1 MSALFSKTAKT
12 QPAETAASGGGEVRL
27 AGWLLF
33 LSLLVF
39 VLILWGG
46 VVRLSGS
53 GLSIPNWPLI
63 NGSLLPPMSE
73 AEWQSVFE
81 SYEKAAP
88 PSFVETP
95 LAAFKKMF
103 WIEYFH
109 RFLAVFV
116 GIVFLAVF
124 VRGFRNIYLR
134 RQVGSHL
141 IFGAMLLVGQIL
153 LGGLV
158 VKADLKGELVAA
170 HLGTAFW
177 FFGVLLWTT
186 LKLSRMEGA
195 IIERS
200 GRKGL
205 VLLAWA
211 ATLFVFVQIVS
222 GGLVAGSRAGLVFN
236 TYPKMGD
243 FWIPP
248 GNALWSSVYQ
258 PVWNNIFQNQILI
271 QFFHRWWAFAAAG
284 MVVLAH
290 VFALKVSATPRAR
303 LAARGTAIFIVLQI
317 ILGIGNLM
325 MKAPF
330 GMSLAHLATGLTLF
344 ALLVI
349 LTYEI
354 RFRYEPLPAR
364 YEAPAA

>member
-1 MSALFSKTAKT
+1 MPSVFSKP
-12 QPAETAASGGGEVRL
+12 PAIARSEGGATGEVRI
-27 AGWLLF
+27 AGWLL
-33 LSLLVF
+33 LLTFMVF

-53 GLSIPNWPLI
+53 GLSIPDWPLI

-81 SYEKAAP
+81 SYQKAMP
-88 PSFVETP
+88 PSFVEVP
-95 LAAFKKMF
+95 MAEFKKMF
-103 WIEYFH
+103 WIEYGH
-109 RFLAVFV
+109 RLLAALV

-124 VRGFRNIYLR
+124 VRGLKNIFLR
-134 RQVGSHL
+134 RQVGAHL
-141 IFGAMLLVGQIL
+141 IFAAILLVLQAV

-158 VKADLKGELVAA
+158 VKEDLKGELVAA
-170 HLGTAFW
+170 HLGIAFW

-205 VLLAWA
+205 ILLAWT
-211 ATLFVFVQIVS
+211 ATVFVFVQIVS
-222 GGLVAGSRAGLVFN
+222 GGLVAGSQAGLVFN
-236 TYPKMGD
+236 TFPKMGD

-248 GNALWSSVYQ
+248 ANVLWSSVYQ
-258 PVWNNIFQNQILI
+258 PALNNLFQNQILI
-271 QFFHRWWAFAAAG
+271 QFFHRWWAFIAAG
-284 MVVLAH
+284 LVVWAH

-303 LAARGTAIFIVLQI
+303 LAARGTAVFVVLQI

-344 ALLVI
+344 ALMVI

-354 RFRYEPLPAR
+354 RFRYETQPAPH
-364 YEAPAA
+364 EAPAA

>member
-1 MSALFSKTAKT
+1 MSFIFGKTAKAPT
-12 QPAETAASGGGEVRL
+12 TEAGAAGEVRI

-33 LSLLVF
+33 LTLLVF

-46 VVRLSGS
+46 VGRLSGS
-53 GLSIPNWPLI
+53 GLSIPDWPLI

-73 AEWQSVFE
+73 GDWQAVFTKYQATTE
-81 SYEKAAP
+81 LGL
-88 PSFVETP
+88 VP
-95 LAAFKKMF
+95 LSIDEFKTLF
-103 WIEYFH
+103 WIEYSH
-109 RFLAVFV
+109 RFLAVLV

-124 VRGFRNIYLR
+124 VSGFKNIFML
-134 RQVGSHL
+134 RQVVAHL
-141 IFGAMLLVGQIL
+141 IFAAMLLIGQAL

-158 VKADLKGELVAA
+158 VKQELKGELVAA
-170 HLGTAFW
+170 HLGVAFW

-205 VLLAWA
+205 VVLAWV
-211 ATLFVFVQIVS
+211 ATVFIFVQVLS

-236 TYPKMGD
+236 TFPRIGD

-248 GNALWSSVYQ
+248 GNVLWSSVYQ
-258 PVWNNIFQNQILI
+258 PVWNNIFQNQVLI

-284 MVVLAH
+284 LVIWAH
-290 VFALKVSATPRAR
+290 VMALKVSTTPRAR
-303 LAARGTAIFIVLQI
+303 LAARGTAVFIVLQI
-317 ILGIGNLM
+317 LLGIGNLM

-344 ALLVI
+344 ALMVI
-349 LTYEI
+349 LTYEV
-354 RFRYEPLPAR
+354 RFRYEPQTVR
-364 YEAPAA
+364 YEAQVP

>member
-1 MSALFSKTAKT
+1 MGFTFGKTAKPPT
-12 QPAETAASGGGEVRL
+12 TEAAPKGEVRI

-33 LSLLVF
+33 LTLLVF

-53 GLSIPNWPLI
+53 GLSIPDWPLI
-63 NGSLLPPMSE
+63 NGSLLPPTSE
-73 AEWQSVFE
+73 VEWQAVFTKYQATTE
-81 SYEKAAP
+81 LGLAP
-88 PSFVETP
+88 ISLDE
-95 LAAFKKMF
+95 FKTLF
-103 WIEYFH
+103 WIEYAH
-109 RFLAVFV
+109 RFLAALV

-124 VRGFRNIYLR
+124 VRGFKNVFLR
-134 RQVGSHL
+134 RQVGAHL
-141 IFGAMLLVGQIL
+141 IFAAMLLIGQAL

-158 VKADLKGELVAA
+158 VKQELKGELVAA
-170 HLGTAFW
+170 HLGAAFW

-200 GRKGL
+200 GRGWL
-205 VLLAWA
+205 VLLTWA
-211 ATLFVFVQIVS
+211 ATLFVFIQVVS

-236 TYPKMGD
+236 TFPKIGD

-248 GNALWSSVYQ
+248 GNVLWSSVYQ
-258 PVWNNIFQNQILI
+258 PVWNNLFQNQILI
-271 QFFHRWWAFAAAG
+271 QFFHRWWAFIAAG
-284 MVVLAH
+284 LVIWAH
-290 VFALKVSATPRAR
+290 VSALKVSSTPRAR
-303 LAARGTAIFIVLQI
+303 LAARGTAVFIVLQI

-330 GMSLAHLATGLTLF
+330 GISLAHLATGLTLF

-354 RFRYEPLPAR
+354 RFRYETQPPR
-364 YEAPAA
+364 YEAPTA

>member
-1 MSALFSKTAKT
+1 MAALFSKTAKT
-12 QPAETAASGGGEVRL
+12 ASAEAAVSGGGEVRI
-27 AGWLLF
+27 AGWLLL

-53 GLSIPNWPLI
+53 GLSIPDWPLI

-73 AEWQSVFE
+73 AQWQAVFE
-81 SYEKAAP
+81 SYQKVSP
-88 PSFVETP
+88 PSFVEVP
-95 LAAFKKMF
+95 LSEFKTMF
-103 WIEYFH
+103 WIEYGH
-109 RFLAVFV
+109 RFLVAATALIF
-116 GIVFLAVF
+116 IAVF
-124 VRGFRNIYLR
+124 VRGFRNIFLR
-134 RQVGSHL
+134 RKVGAHL
-141 IFGAMLLVGQIL
+141 VFAAMLLAGQAI

-158 VKADLKGELVAA
+158 VKEELKGELVAA

-195 IIERS
+195 IAVS
-200 GRKGL
+200 GRTGPI
-205 VLLAWA
+205 LLAWL
-211 ATLFVFVQIVS
+211 ATVFVFVQILS
-222 GGLVAGSRAGLVFN
+222 GGMVAGSRAGLVFN
-236 TYPKMGD
+236 TFPKMGD

-248 GNALWSSVYQ
+248 AHTLWSSVYQ
-258 PVWNNIFQNQILI
+258 PVWNNLFQNQILI

-284 MVVLAH
+284 MAVWAH
-290 VFALKVSATPRAR
+290 VAAFKLSTTPRAK
-303 LAARGTAIFIVLQI
+303 LAARGIGVFLVLQI
-317 ILGIGNLM
+317 LLGIGNLM

-349 LTYEI
+349 LTHEI
-354 RFRYEPLPAR
+354 RFRYEAQ
-364 YEAPAA
+364 AA

>member
-1 MSALFSKTAKT
+1 MKSIFGKTAKT
-12 QPAETAASGGGEVRL
+12 PATEAGAAGEVRI
-27 AGWLLF
+27 AGWLL
-33 LSLLVF
+33 LLTFMVF

-53 GLSIPNWPLI
+53 GLSIPDWPLI
-63 NGSLLPPMSE
+63 NGSLLPPMSD
-73 AEWQSVFE
+73 AEWQAVFTKFQATSE
-81 SYEKAAP
+81 LGL
-88 PSFVETP
+88 VP
-95 LAAFKKMF
+95 LSLGEFKTLF
-103 WIEYFH
+103 WIEYGH
-109 RFLAVFV
+109 RFLSALV

-124 VRGFRNIYLR
+124 VRGFKNVFLR
-134 RQVGSHL
+134 RQVGTHL
-141 IFGAMLLVGQIL
+141 IFAAMLLIGQAL

-158 VKADLKGELVAA
+158 VKQELKGELVAA

-200 GRKGL
+200 GRGWL
-205 VLLAWA
+205 ILLAWA
-211 ATLFVFVQIVS
+211 ATLFVFIQIVS

-236 TYPKMGD
+236 SFPKIGD

-248 GNALWSSVYQ
+248 GHVLWAPVYQ

-284 MVVLAH
+284 LAIWAH
-290 VFALKVSATPRAR
+290 VMALKVSTTPRAR
-303 LAARGTAIFIVLQI
+303 LAARGAAVFVVLQI
-317 ILGIGNLM
+317 LLGIGNLM

-344 ALLVI
+344 ALMVI

-354 RFRYEPLPAR
+354 RFRYETQPAR
-364 YEAPAA
+364 YAAPSA